1 MDESIEQGRESTVT
15 DETATSGA
23 PEQDAGDAQSPAP
36 TTASVE
42 EEHRRMRWASR
53 RGMLELDL
61 ILEPFVRE
69 AYTELADDDRRL
81 YRELML
87 CQDQELFAWF
97 LKREEPENPELA
109 GIVRKILSHKRD
121 QART

>member
-1 MDESIEQGRESTVT
+1 
-15 DETATSGA
+15 
-23 PEQDAGDAQSPAP
+23 
-36 TTASVE
+36 
-42 EEHRRMRWASR
+42 MRWASR

-69 AYTELADDDRRL
+69 AYTELAHDDRRL

-109 GIVRKILSHKRD
+109 GLVRKILSHKRD
-121 QART
+121 QARA